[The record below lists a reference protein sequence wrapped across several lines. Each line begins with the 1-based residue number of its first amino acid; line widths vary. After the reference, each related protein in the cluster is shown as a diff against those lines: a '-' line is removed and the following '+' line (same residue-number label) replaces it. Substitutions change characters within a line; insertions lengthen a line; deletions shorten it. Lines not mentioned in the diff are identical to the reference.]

1 MMRTRLFTTIAATAV
16 ATMTLAAC
24 GGGTADEGAAP
35 DVDPGAGG
43 EESSDAGEAAVD
55 ISDAETVFKLA
66 FNQTE
71 QHPQYLAA
79 EQLGEDLYEATDG
92 RYAIQPYANEE
103 LGTQSDV
110 VQNLSD
116 GTVEMMY
123 VGGPVLESFNEDFI
137 VFNLPYMFDSIE
149 AQAAVFSDEEVVGDL
164 YSSIEESK
172 NITVMAG
179 LHAGIRNVYNS
190 KQAITTPADLDG
202 LKIRVQQS
210 DSQVAMIEAMGA
222 VASPLG
228 QGEVYSA
235 LQTGAL
241 DGAENN
247 ETVFDALKHDEVAK
261 FYSYTRHLMIPDY
274 LLINTE
280 VLEGMPEEDRAAFE
294 ELVPGAVEQA
304 NTGLVQFAEESRV
317 AAEELG
323 ATFNDD
329 VDVEAFEE
337 AVAPVVEAAIN
348 NEVRQG
354 LFDAVESANE
364 ADAS

>member
-1 MMRTRLFTTIAATAV
+1 MKRTKLFTTMAATAV
-16 ATMTLAAC
+16 AAMTLTAC
-24 GGGTADEGAAP
+24 GGGGGGGGDTADEGAA
-35 DVDPGAGG
+35 AGG
-43 EESSDAGEAAVD
+43 SGSGGTVD
-55 ISDAETVFKLA
+55 VSDAETVFKLA

-79 EQLGEDLYEATDG
+79 EKLGEDLYEATDG
-92 RYAIQPYANEE
+92 RYAIEVYPNEE
-103 LGTQSDV
+103 LGTQADV

-123 VGGPVLESFNEDFI
+123 IGGPVMESFNEDFI

-149 AQAAVFSDEEVVGDL
+149 AQESVFNDPEIIGDL
-164 YSSIEESK
+164 YSSVEDSK
-172 NITVMAG
+172 NITVLAG
-179 LHAGIRNVYNS
+179 LHAGVRNVYNS
-190 KQAITTPADLDG
+190 KRPITEPADLEG

-222 VASPLG
+222 VASPMG

-261 FYSYTRHLMIPDY
+261 YYSYTRHLMIPDY
-274 LLINTE
+274 LLINTQ
-280 VLEGMPEEDRAAFE
+280 VLEEMPEEDRAAFE
-294 ELVPGAVEQA
+294 ELIPGAVEEA
-304 NTGLVQFAEESRV
+304 NSGFVTFAEESRA

-323 ATFNDD
+323 AEFNDD
-329 VDVEAFEE
+329 VDVAAFEE
-337 AVAPVVEAAIN
+337 LVAPLVEDSIN
-348 NEVRQG
+348 NDVRQA
-354 LFDAVESANE
+354 LFDAVQAANE
-364 ADAS
+364 ANAG